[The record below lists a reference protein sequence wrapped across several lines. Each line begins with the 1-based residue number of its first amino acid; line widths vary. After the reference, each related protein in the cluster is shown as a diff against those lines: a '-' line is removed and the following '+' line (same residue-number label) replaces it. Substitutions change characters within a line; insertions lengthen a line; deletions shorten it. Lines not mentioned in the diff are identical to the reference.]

1 MPQRRTLPLLVLA
14 AAGLL
19 WSVQAGATTWT
30 AEATVSNEKKT
41 EITEAGSDRTE
52 TFKQSYSLT
61 YETDINPALR
71 FSIDL
76 ALDVTDEINEGPE
89 PDSDFDT
96 REIKPSVDVELQ
108 AVWWDLTAN
117 WDTTRKTSDDPS
129 QEKTRDDSWG
139 LEFTA
144 EPEGRVLPS
153 GKIKFQR
160 DTKFEGGDAQN
171 RDDTIEG
178 SLDYEFWDLLDFT
191 FDVKKDTQRNIGG
204 QEVLFGDT
212 VVAEI
217 DQIQENRSYKFDVSL
232 NKEFLEN
239 LKFEGTWTN
248 ERQQTVEF
256 ADESFLALPEPIIK
270 DEITSR
276 DDTLKNNL
284 KGKLTYV
291 VLQDLDLSL
300 ERSVE
305 WNKDLEVDT
314 LEVTDTWTGDAGY
327 SRDLT
332 DTIGIDL
339 SYGDERKR
347 TRGTGSDSYA
357 ITRDY
362 GSALDFS
369 PLENL
374 SLSPSFDRTD
384 KTEWFSN
391 PEEETKTSLDDKWEV
406 QLDTSF
412 WKDQVE
418 FSASRSWN
426 TTTEQ
431 GEKTTRKRNWDAE
444 FTLGFEGIPN
454 LDLSPKY
461 TVREDR
467 DVLAK
472 TTDTERKMEVGI
484 KYELKLGS
492 VTTFTV
498 DHTYTRTSKDPA
510 DGESTIQRDDSSD
523 LTLSFSDFF
532 EGMSLELGL
541 TRKASD
547 ESKDDKGPVVDY
559 TYNVTYDYAFMKNY
573 SYSFEYRLDKKDEG
587 EDIRNFRNTFSIE
600 FLEGLLTID
609 LEHEFEEQLQGDKK
623 DSHRYLIE
631 VTGKF

>member
-1 MPQRRTLPLLVLA
+1 MPQRRTLTLLVLV

-19 WSVQAGATTWT
+19 GSARAGATTWT
-30 AEATVSNEKKT
+30 AEATVSNERKT
-41 EITEAGSDRTE
+41 EVTAEGSDRTE

-61 YETDINPALR
+61 YETDINPVLQ

-76 ALDVTDEINEGPE
+76 ALDITDEIKEGPG
-89 PDSDFDT
+89 DSDFDT

-117 WDTTRKTSDDPS
+117 WETARKTSDDPD
-129 QEKTRDDSWG
+129 QAKTQDDSWG

-144 EPEGRVLPS
+144 EPQGRVLPS

-160 DTKFEGGDAQN
+160 DTKIEGGDTQN
-171 RDDTIEG
+171 RDDTLEG
-178 SLDYEFWDLLDFT
+178 SLDYELWDLLDVT

-204 QEVLFGDT
+204 EEVLFGDT

-217 DQIQENRSYKFDVSL
+217 DRIQENRSYKFDVSL

-239 LKFEGTWTN
+239 LKFEATWTN

-256 ADESFLALPEPIIK
+256 ADDSFLSLPEPIIK

-291 VLQDLDLSL
+291 ILRDLDLSL

-332 DTIGIDL
+332 ETIGIDL

-347 TRGTGSDSYA
+347 TRGTGSDSYG

-362 GSALDFS
+362 GAALDFS
-369 PLENL
+369 PLSNL

-391 PEEETKTSLDDKWEV
+391 PEEETKTSVDDKWEV
-406 QLDTSF
+406 QLETSF

-431 GEKTTRKRNWDAE
+431 GAKTTRKRNWDAE
-444 FTLGFEGIPN
+444 FTLAFEGVPN
-454 LDLSPKY
+454 LDLSPKF

-467 DVLAK
+467 DLLAS
-472 TTDTERKMEVGI
+472 TTDTERKLEVGI
-484 KYELKLGS
+484 TYEIKLGS

-541 TRKASD
+541 TRKAQD

-559 TYNVTYDYAFMKNY
+559 TYNVTFDYDFLENY
-573 SYSFEYRLDKKDEG
+573 SYSFEYRLDKKDDG
-587 EDIRNFRNTFSIE
+587 DDIRNFRNTFSME
-600 FLEGLLTID
+600 FLKGLLTID

-631 VTGKF
+631 ITGKF